1 MTEHLY
7 GHASSAKRPNL
18 RHVQLARS
26 RHALNSQL
34 LGSQLHGAL
43 AVSARLGGQVNLDPR
58 NRRTKRTGQPG
69 IGHNQRI
76 GTQRVRMRPQ
86 RHGVGK
92 LIIEHEHVERHVHTH
107 AMGMGH
113 GTTARELIIA
123 KAMRAHSSVESV
135 QPRIDGIGT
144 RRNRREHLVESASR
158 RQQLGQRHFSRR
170 QLAFALSTRFHRPN
184 RHR

>member
-1 MTEHLY
+1 M
-7 GHASSAKRPNL
+7 G
-18 RHVQLARS
+18 
-26 RHALNSQL
+26 
-34 LGSQLHGAL
+34 
-43 AVSARLGGQVNLDPR
+43 ARLGGQVNLDPR
-58 NRRTKRTGQPG
+58 NRRTKRASQPG
-69 IGHNQRI
+69 ICHNQRI

-92 LIIEHEHVERHVHTH
+92 LIIEHEHVERHIHTH

-158 RQQLGQRHFSRR
+158 RQQFGQCHSSRR
-170 QLAFALSTRFHRPN
+170 QLAFALSARFHRPN